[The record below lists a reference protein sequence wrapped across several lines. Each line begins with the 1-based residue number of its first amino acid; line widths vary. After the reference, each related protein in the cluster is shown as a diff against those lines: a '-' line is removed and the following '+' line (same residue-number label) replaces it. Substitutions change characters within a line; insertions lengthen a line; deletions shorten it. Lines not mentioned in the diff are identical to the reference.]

1 MRSTGFQEDVVLVV
15 KPAQNTG
22 LHQNHVSKKG
32 EERSKQSSLMAF
44 SQQSRKWLVLN
55 MFAMRKAEDNSFLSI
70 PHPQSVLCNW

>member
-1 MRSTGFQEDVVLVV
+1 MLNIVP
-15 KPAQNTG
+15 KYI
-22 LHQNHVSKKG
+22 HQYSKENSKHNGSKKKKKG
-32 EERSKQSSLMAF
+32 EERSKQTSLMAF